1 MTGREEQER
10 TGINSL
16 ASDYVESDLEES
28 EDLVWDH
35 SCLLLGTGL
44 VPRMSTA
51 LFLLSLQL
59 KDVSPWSSP
68 KEELAPILSMQRLSP
83 THCLWGK
90 VS

>member
-1 MTGREEQER
+1 MTGREVQES

-16 ASDYVESDLEES
+16 VSDHVESDLEES

-59 KDVSPWSSP
+59 KDTSPWSRP
-68 KEELAPILSMQRLSP
+68 E
-83 THCLWGK
+83 GK
-90 VS
+90 GE